1 MKLVDKLIVRRM
13 WKKSERYKIQ
23 WSAKI
28 VAAAVR
34 HFLEPYL

>member
-1 MKLVDKLIVRRM
+1 LMMFLSLYVCFI
-13 WKKSERYKIQ
+13 YIQ